1 MLKKDFLNEL
11 ATKKQT
17 TLSNVLRE
25 YVQNVFLRF
34 LYQNKQSQKILFKGG
49 TALKIAYGSP
59 RFSEDLDF
67 TLNDI
72 PFDKVEKV
80 ILGVLNNLEKEG
92 FKPEIIE
99 SKETT
104 GGYLGEL
111 IVNVY
116 QEKTKLSIQ
125 GSQRKKGAIQKEVK
139 LIVNDFIP
147 DYQAYLLKEDLL
159 ISEKIN
165 AALTRSKPR
174 DFFDIYFLLRGG
186 HIPVDLRNKLIEIY
200 RVIKEKDI
208 NYEKNLSYLL
218 PQSMQDIA
226 KSFPEPL
233 LNELRK
239 YTSS

>member
-1 MLKKDFLNEL
+1 MLKKEFLKEL

-17 TLSNVLRE
+17 TFENILRE

-34 LYQNKQSQKILFKGG
+34 LYQNKKAQNILFKGG
-49 TALKIAYGSP
+49 TALKIAYDSP

-72 PFDKVEKV
+72 HFGEVESV
-80 ILGVLNNLEKEG
+80 VLSTLNNLEKEG

-104 GGYLGEL
+104 GGYLCEL
-111 IVNVY
+111 LVNVY
-116 QEKTKLSIQ
+116 QEKTKISIQ
-125 GSQRKKGAIQKEVK
+125 GSQRIKDAIDKEVK

-147 DYQAYLLKEDLL
+147 DYQVYLLKEELL

-174 DFFDIYFLLRGG
+174 DFFDIYFLLRGR
-186 HIPVDLRNKLIEIY
+186 HIPVSLRNKLKKINK
-200 RVIKEKDI
+200 VIKEKDI
-208 NYEKNLSYLL
+208 NYEKDLSYLL
-218 PQSMQDIA
+218 PQSMQQIVR
-226 KSFPEPL
+226 SFPEPL

-239 YTSS
+239 YN